1 MQACFSCCH
10 QLVIYKSHFEFLNPK
25 GGVSM
30 IKIQEDKNNLKK
42 IIPDFE
48 HYLKDDD
55 LCGLIDEL
63 DYIYNA
69 EALSN
74 DGEPTD
80 YAYIIE
86 RIRDDLYYDNF
97 EAYD

>member
-1 MQACFSCCH
+1 
-10 QLVIYKSHFEFLNPK
+10 
-25 GGVSM
+25 M
-30 IKIQEDKNNLKK
+30 IKIRKEDENELKK
-42 IIPDFE
+42 AIDNLNE
-48 HYLKDDD
+48 YQEKDD

-63 DYIYNA
+63 DYIYND

-97 EAYD
+97 DVD